1 MYINEMSETGG
12 INTSRGI
19 VYDGKGRGK
28 VYAKAGAAITA
39 GTVYALS
46 YDEDGREAVAV
57 GTSKTGMMVGV
68 AEKSLA
74 SGEYGW
80 FVVEGEIDIT
90 TPSITTTAGH
100 AAQFHASTGA
110 IEDSGA
116 AFSGGADEFGVFTST
131 DSTAGTTHSV
141 YMIPRE
147 ITF

>member
-12 INTSRGI
+12 TNTSRGI
-19 VYDGKGRGK
+19 VYDGKGRGR

-39 GTVYALS
+39 GTVYKIS

-57 GTSKTGMMVGV
+57 GTSAGGNMVGV
-68 AEKSLA
+68 AETALA

-80 FVVEGEIDIT
+80 FIVEGEVDIT

-100 AAQFHASTGA
+100 AAQFTASTGA
-110 IEDSGA
+110 IADSGA
-116 AFSGGADEFGVFTST
+116 AYSGAAAEFAVFTST
-131 DSTAGTTHSV
+131 DSTAATTHSA

-147 ITF
+147 ISF